1 MEKPRFNLRLQQ
13 KCKEAWKTPLRSF
26 SRSRVNSE
34 TIWRDFTAD
43 HQQKKLEEV
52 IMLSEEKKGHVRVT
66 VDVEIN
72 EALMEMMKEGMKN
85 MPPMMM
91 RRWRQ
96 MGPPMEE
103 HEEKKE

>member
-1 MEKPRFNLRLQQ
+1 
-13 KCKEAWKTPLRSF
+13 
-26 SRSRVNSE
+26 
-34 TIWRDFTAD
+34 
-43 HQQKKLEEV
+43 
-52 IMLSEEKKGHVRVT
+52 MLSEEKKGHVRVT

-72 EALMEMMKEGMKN
+72 DALMEMMKEGMKN
-85 MPPMMM
+85 MPGPMM

>member
-1 MEKPRFNLRLQQ
+1 MI
-13 KCKEAWKTPLRSF
+13 T
-26 SRSRVNSE
+26 
-34 TIWRDFTAD
+34 
-43 HQQKKLEEV
+43 
-52 IMLSEEKKGHVRVT
+52 LSEEKKGRVKFT
-66 VDVEIN
+66 VEVEIN

-91 RRWRQ
+91 RRWRH

>member
-1 MEKPRFNLRLQQ
+1 
-13 KCKEAWKTPLRSF
+13 
-26 SRSRVNSE
+26 
-34 TIWRDFTAD
+34 
-43 HQQKKLEEV
+43 
-52 IMLSEEKKGHVRVT
+52 MLSEEKKGHVRVT

-85 MPPMMM
+85 MPPMM

-103 HEEKKE
+103 HEEKK